1 MLLVVLLVTAWA
13 AGSQRSGPAPDA
25 GSTDAVRLGPAT
37 GEDVTAY
44 LARTATVPDAA
55 DASPRLALVQF
66 DASLAP
72 EAAAAAV
79 AGTTPLQAVV
89 RVPLPRVQTAL
100 HRVDLLPATP
110 DAAFR
115 AALTTGGQEVV
126 PDASRPVTGNAEQD
140 RRVLVAR
147 SELAALGRPNC
158 ACVVAAVVRVDP
170 AALPAVR
177 ATVGVRAVDVAPP
190 GTSRARLA
198 VSPLLPDQGPGRP
211 DGPVVGPV
219 PDDGPIPDPGRVPGP
234 FAVPGAAPT
243 G

>member
-13 AGSQRSGPAPDA
+13 AGLQSAGPAPDA
-25 GSTDAVRLGPAT
+25 GSTDAIRLGPAA
-37 GEDVTAY
+37 GEDVAAY
-44 LARTATVPDAA
+44 LARTATVPDPA

-66 DASLAP
+66 DEALAP
-72 EAAAAAV
+72 AAAATAV

-89 RVPLPRVQTAL
+89 RVPVPRVQTAL
-100 HRVDLLPATP
+100 HRVDLPPAAP

-115 AALTTGGQEVV
+115 AALTAAGQEVV
-126 PDASRPVTGNAEQD
+126 PDASGATTGDAGRD

-147 SELAALGRPNC
+147 SELAALGRPDC

-177 ATVGVRAVDVAPP
+177 ATAGVRAVDVAPP

-219 PDDGPIPDPGRVPGP
+219 PDDGPLLGP
-234 FAVPGAAPT
+234 FAVPGAPP
-243 G
+243 GG

>member
-1 MLLVVLLVTAWA
+1 MLLVVVLVTAWA
-13 AGSQRSGPAPDA
+13 AGAQRSGPDPDG
-25 GSTDAVRLGPAT
+25 GSTDSVRLGPTA

-44 LARTATVPDAA
+44 LARTAAVPDPA

-66 DASLAP
+66 DTSLP
-72 EAAAAAV
+72 PAAAATAV

-89 RVPLPRVQTAL
+89 RVPVPRVQTAL
-100 HRVDLLPATP
+100 HRVDLLPAPP

-115 AALTTGGQEVV
+115 AALTAAGQEVV
-126 PDASRPVTGNAEQD
+126 PDASGATGAGPAD

-147 SELAALGRPNC
+147 SELAALGRPDC

-170 AALPAVR
+170 AAVPAVR
-177 ATVGVRAVDVAPP
+177 AAAGVRAVDVAPP
-190 GTSRARLA
+190 GTDRARLA

-219 PDDGPIPDPGRVPGP
+219 PDDGPVPGP
-234 FAVPGAAPT
+234 FAVPAPPPT